1 MRLLNEP
8 LKKAT
13 QRAVDDLRRDGG
25 EGGVIAVDRE
35 GHGEF
40 SMLNGVGWISFRN
53 PVAMPLNCG
62 GMYRGV
68 IRKDGVAKT
77 AIFADDVL
85 S

>member
-40 SMLNGVGWISFRN
+40 SMLNGVGWISIRN
-53 PVAMPLNCG
+53 ASGHASELWWYVSRSHTERWSGKNGYIC
-62 GMYRGV
+62 
-68 IRKDGVAKT
+68 
-77 AIFADDVL
+77 
-85 S
+85 